1 MRKTKLALLSGA
13 APIALALGMLS
24 SPALAFDEVNWT
36 WDNTVTSEVNSVIN
50 IDATIEPTGLVEI
63 EKLQTQIGDVTAT
76 STVSGITNN
85 QPGVD
90 ENGNTIVDL
99 GTLEFTGNRS
109 PVDGNVTGSTV
120 FSNEDIDGGSFLA
133 GNANT
138 GDPFGV
144 TMNFDLGEITVE
156 PGDISGGGPLDA
168 VTELPEVVSAATAVG
183 NNQQIVSSV
192 GVFLHDEQIV
202 EAESISATSTVF
214 DILNATVDSAAT
226 AVGNN
231 LTVEI
236 AAGTPGDAFL
246 IADVTQMNVASVS
259 ASSSVSDVTLS
270 NYTNLGNLSRPI
282 VNSVATAVGNNA
294 SFTLSPAVV
303 VAP

>member
-36 WDNTVTSEVNSVIN
+36 WDNTVTSIVDENVN
-50 IDATIEPTGLVEI
+50 IDINLEPTSLVQI
-63 EKLQTQIGDVTAT
+63 EKIQTQIGDVTAT

-99 GTLEFTGNRS
+99 GILEFTGNRENTTG
-109 PVDGNVTGSTV
+109 DVTGTTF
-120 FSNEDIDGGSFLA
+120 FSNEDIDGGSFI
-133 GNANT
+133 GGTANT
-138 GDPFGV
+138 GAPFGV
-144 TMNFDLGEITVE
+144 TMNFDLGEVTVE
-156 PGDISGGGPLDA
+156 PGDFSSGGPLDA

-183 NNQQIVSSV
+183 NNQQIASSV
-192 GVFLHDEQIV
+192 GINLHDSQFV
-202 EAESISATSTVF
+202 EASSISATSTVF

-231 LTVEI
+231 LTVDV
-236 AAGTPGDAFL
+236 AAGTASDAFV
-246 IADVTQMNVASVS
+246 IADVTQMNNASVS
-259 ASSSVSDVTLS
+259 ALSSVTDVTVS
-270 NYTNLGNLSRPI
+270 NYTNLGDLSRPI

-294 SFTLSPAVV
+294 SFTVSPAIV